1 MKSNYVKKSQ
11 ICFNLILHRILHTK
25 SHPNFINLMPWSIK
39 PISWQGI
46 WQAFAKEFYSVA
58 KEVLRHRRTELTE
71 TKCKYPRCLSPL
83 IILGKLGKT
92 FVIVFGNVYNCKK
105 NMRGFTLDSHCG
117 SIWWIINEN
126 SKLLFYYIVW
136 YHGKVLTLAPLPDT
150 LCLVPRSHYCM
161 RPMRDREG
169 PGRCRLRT
177 RQDITYVSFVFKLS
191 VLFYSFIPTS

>member
-1 MKSNYVKKSQ
+1 MKSNYIKKSH
-11 ICFNLILHRILHTK
+11 ICFNLILHGILHTK

-71 TKCKYPRCLSPL
+71 TKCKYPRWLSPL
-83 IILGKLGKT
+83 IILGKLRKT

-105 NMRGFTLDSHCG
+105 NMRGFTLDSHC
-117 SIWWIINEN
+117 
-126 SKLLFYYIVW
+126 KLLFYYVVW
-136 YHGKVLTLAPLPDT
+136 YHGKILTLSPLPDT

-169 PGRCRLRT
+169 PGRFRIRT

>member
-58 KEVLRHRRTELTE
+58 KEVLRHRRTELTA
-71 TKCKYPRCLSPL
+71 TKCKYPRWLSPL
-83 IILGKLGKT
+83 IILGKIRKIFRNRFWKRLQLQKKYEG
-92 FVIVFGNVYNCKK
+92 IYFGQP
-105 NMRGFTLDSHCG
+105 L
-117 SIWWIINEN
+117 WIHLINYKWN

-136 YHGKVLTLAPLPDT
+136 YHGKILTLAPLPDT

-169 PGRCRLRT
+169 PGRCRIRT